1 MLEKSGIAIL
11 ICPQCTHPFKPRRSS
26 QRYCSRQCVMA
37 NARGVLAERHKA
49 GDDPRHGGEKAQ
61 NRRAALARLKA
72 EGRVPTTPPKTKGR
86 KKTRSEPEP
95 EPGEPTI
102 EEQADAWRDSGERWE
117 AYADGTLE
125 GRRRTT
131 LVLAGYG
138 ASIGVRRDALVVRE
152 GHTHSP
158 HAPATHILY
167 KWMHNVSHIVC
178 LDTRGSLYF
187 DAVRWC
193 AQQNVTVLLID
204 GYGHLSSCLTPE
216 SDADVALRQQQYKLG
231 EKRAA
236 EIAGEIVGRKLQ
248 RQVETLEAHVEL
260 PGRVGS
266 LERIRS
272 LAAQL
277 EILGTSQIPDNALAV
292 VRGIEGGAAA
302 AYFDAW
308 MGLRLRWRATDRRR
322 VPPHWLAVRERY
334 SPINPGSNRKAIDPA
349 NAVLNYAYGVL
360 EGQCRR
366 ALAAYGFDATCGILH
381 SSKGY
386 RDSLVYDLMEP
397 FRPIVD
403 ALVLDFLCS
412 STFHIG
418 DFTKVSDGSIRLH
431 PQLARAVVAS
441 CRVDSKLVSEG
452 AAKLRDRVLARNGQT
467 RVL

>member
-37 NARGVLAERHKA
+37 NARAVLAHRHEA
-49 GDDPRHGGEKAQ
+49 GDDPRHGGEKAE
-61 NRRAALARLKA
+61 NRRAAIAKLKA
-72 EGRVPTTPPKTKGR
+72 EGRVPATPPKIKGR
-86 KKTRSEPEP
+86 KEAPSEPEP

-117 AYADGTLE
+117 AYASGALE
-125 GRRRTT
+125 RRCRSA
-131 LVLAGYG
+131 LVLTGYG
-138 ASIGVRRDALVVRE
+138 ASITVRRDALIVRE
-152 GHTHSP
+152 GSSHNPHS
-158 HAPATHILY
+158 PATHVLY
-167 KWMHNVSHIVC
+167 KWMHSLSHIIC
-178 LDTRGSLYF
+178 LDTRGSLSF
-187 DAVRWC
+187 EAIRWC
-193 AQQNVTVLLID
+193 AHQNIAVMLID

-231 EKRAA
+231 EKRAPQIAA
-236 EIAGEIVGRKLQ
+236 ELVGRKLQ
-248 RQVETLEAHVEL
+248 GQVETLHRHVEL
-260 PGRVGS
+260 PGRGEALV
-266 LERIRS
+266 RIRS
-272 LAAQL
+272 LEDQL
-277 EILGTSQIPDNALAV
+277 ETLRTSQMSDNAIAV

-308 MGLRLRWRATDRRR
+308 MGLRLQWKSTDRRR

-334 SPINPGSNRKAIDPA
+334 SPINPGFNRKAIDPA
-349 NAVLNYAYGVL
+349 NAILNYAYGVL
-360 EGQCRR
+360 EGQCRT

-397 FRPIVD
+397 YRPIVD

-412 STFHIG
+412 STFQIG

-431 PQLARAVVAS
+431 PQLARSLVVTW
-441 CRVDSKLVSEG
+441 RVEDRRISEG
-452 AAKLRDRVLARNGQT
+452 AAALRDLMLEGRPKT